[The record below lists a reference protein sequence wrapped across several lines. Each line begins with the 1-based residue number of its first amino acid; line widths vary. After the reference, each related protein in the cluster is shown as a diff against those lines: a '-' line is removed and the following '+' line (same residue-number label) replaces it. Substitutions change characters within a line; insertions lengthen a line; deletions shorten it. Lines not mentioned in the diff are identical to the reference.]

1 MKIFNMNN
9 NRQYKYNILN
19 KNILY
24 NVTINK
30 YDIKKDNISLINIE
44 YVKRHKILICN
55 IYT

>member
-1 MKIFNMNN
+1 MHLH